1 MFLWIPTLLVAR
13 GLDQVRGGQANEF
26 FFLSTLAQVP
36 GYFSA
41 AWLVE
46 RWGRKPTLV
55 TYLLGTAAAA
65 YVFGNSGT
73 GTIAFVSAALLSF
86 FNLGAWGVLYT
97 LTPELYPT
105 AVRATGAGVAAAV
118 GRIGGIIG
126 PFLTPVLVPTLGQS
140 GVFALFMIIL
150 VITAVNVLVLAE
162 ETKGRSLEE
171 IAGPVAA

>member
-1 MFLWIPTLLVAR
+1 
-13 GLDQVRGGQANEF
+13 VRSNEF
-26 FFLSTLAQVP
+26 FFFSTLAQVP

-65 YVFGNSGT
+65 LLFGTSET
-73 GTIAFVSAALLSF
+73 GAIAFVALALLSF
-86 FNLGAWGVLYT
+86 FNLGAWGVVYT
-97 LTPELYPT
+97 YSPELYPT

-118 GRIGGIIG
+118 GRLGGIIG
-126 PFLTPVLVPTLGQS
+126 PFLTPVLVPALGQS
-140 GVFALFMIIL
+140 GVFVMFMVVLLVTAL
-150 VITAVNVLVLAE
+150 NVRLLAE

-171 IAGPVAA
+171 ISGVVAA